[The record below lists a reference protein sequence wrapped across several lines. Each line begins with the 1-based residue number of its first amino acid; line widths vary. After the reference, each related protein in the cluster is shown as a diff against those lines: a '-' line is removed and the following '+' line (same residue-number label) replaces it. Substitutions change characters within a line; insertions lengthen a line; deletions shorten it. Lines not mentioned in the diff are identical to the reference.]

1 MDLLI
6 HLIEGLTGNEV
17 RLPSDKYLSHP
28 VVIRAFS
35 GVTPLSFLLTPLSFL
50 FFHMTCANSADFSV
64 LVEDIAGLLSLSR
77 PSPKSAGMFMEST
90 FNHMLESVG
99 DPGLACVTGC

>member
-1 MDLLI
+1 MD
-6 HLIEGLTGNEV
+6 HLIQLVEGLTGNNL
-17 RLPSDKYLSHP
+17 RLSSDKHLTP
-28 VVIRAFS
+28 PAVIRAFS
-35 GVTPLSFLLTPLSFL
+35 GAALPSL
-50 FFHMTCANSADFSV
+50 FFHMTCANSADLTV

-99 DPGLACVTGC
+99 DPCLGCVTGC

>member
-1 MDLLI
+1 MDQLI
-6 HLIEGLTGNEV
+6 GLIEGLTGNEV

-28 VVIRAFS
+28 AVIKAFS
-35 GVTPLSFLLTPLSFL
+35 GLTPPSFL
-50 FFHMTCANSADFSV
+50 FFHMTCANSADVSV

-99 DPGLACVTGC
+99 DPRLACVTGC